1 MNMECKVRIGIAY
14 EPKWFERRQ
23 TQGTY
28 SGKNVPLDQ
37 DAMSLQSCLIGTSF
51 EQPSS
56 KKLPVLVA
64 SITAVGLLFYWA
76 YGAL

>member
-1 MNMECKVRIGIAY
+1 MECKVKIGSAY
-14 EPKWFERRQ
+14 EPVWFERRY

-37 DAMSLQSCLIGTSF
+37 DAMSIQSCLIGTSF

-56 KKLPVLVA
+56 KKLLVLIL
-64 SITAVGLLFYWA
+64 SIAAVGLLFYWA